1 MRFVINFLEAQSP
14 TNIQTTEQ
22 SITKNDNES
31 QYHIKIIFMKKQLAN
46 SIRFLAVCGMFI
58 SLSVGVMAESN
69 PFSVSGYGV
78 IHYSHFDW
86 ELDPGRRAAID
97 VERFVIAPKYRINDT
112 IRLESE
118 LEFEHGGTGST
129 MEFDKFEE
137 FGEFET
143 EIEKG
148 GEIIVEK
155 LAVVFSF
162 QPSYNFRVGHIIVPV
177 GLVAKRHRPQHYFTT
192 TRPEAEAH
200 LIPTIWHETGVE
212 IFGALGQLKYQA
224 QIVNGLDSTGFSSR
238 HWIVRG
244 HQLRFETVNA
254 EAPAF
259 VGRLDYAFH
268 ENATVGI
275 SGYYGDTAANRPK
288 PDVDFDAHVGIASV
302 HGFYEMNAV
311 KVRGLFLWGMLE
323 NADQLSKVNRTLS
336 NNLNAKRTPIGS
348 SAVGWY
354 IEAGYDILSFFRQP
368 NNNTEH
374 QDLKDTPP
382 DKVLDV
388 FARYDYYDTMASVE
402 GIIFDNPRWE
412 RTTWTFGINYHVHPQ
427 LVFKSHYSLRRLAT
441 KEKNKENTFALG
453 LGFQY

>member
-1 MRFVINFLEAQSP
+1 MSL
-14 TNIQTTEQ
+14 NI
-22 SITKNDNES
+22 IL
-31 QYHIKIIFMKKQLAN
+31 KIIFMKKQLAN
-46 SIRFLAVCGMFI
+46 SIRLLAVCGMFI
-58 SLSVGVMAESN
+58 SLSVGVIAESN

-148 GEIIVEK
+148 GEVIVEK
-155 LAVVFSF
+155 LAAVFSF
-162 QPSYNFRVGHIIVPV
+162 QPSFNLRVGHIIVPV

-192 TRPEAEAH
+192 ARPEAEAH
-200 LIPTIWHETGVE
+200 IIPTIWHETGIE
-212 IFGALGQLKYQA
+212 IFGSLGSLNYQA

-244 HQLRFETVNA
+244 HQLRFETINA

-259 VGRLDYAFH
+259 VGRLDYVFN
-268 ENATVGI
+268 ENATIGV

-288 PDVDFDAHVGIASV
+288 PDVDFDAHVGIASI

-348 SAVGWY
+348 SALGWY
-354 IEAGYDILSFFRQP
+354 IEAGYDLLSLFRQP
-368 NNNTEH
+368 NNSTEH
-374 QDLKDTPP
+374 QDLQDTPP
-382 DKVLDV
+382 DQVLDV
-388 FARYDYYDTMASVE
+388 FARYDYYDTMASVA

-412 RTTWTFGINYHVHPQ
+412 RTAWTFGVNYHVHPKM
-427 LVFKSHYSLRRLAT
+427 VFKSHYSLRRLAA
-441 KEKNKENTFALG
+441 KDKNRENTFSLG
-453 LGFQY
+453 FGFQY

>member
-1 MRFVINFLEAQSP
+1 MIMNLS
-14 TNIQTTEQ
+14 
-22 SITKNDNES
+22 
-31 QYHIKIIFMKKQLAN
+31 IIFRNLIFMRIQPL
-46 SIRFLAVCGMFI
+46 FLAVWGMFI
-58 SLSVGVMAESN
+58 SLSVAAFAESS

-78 IHYSHFDW
+78 INYAHFDW

-97 VERFVIAPKYRINDT
+97 VERFVIAPKYRINDM

-148 GEIIVEK
+148 GEVIVEK
-155 LAVVFSF
+155 LAAVFSF
-162 QPSYNFRVGHIIVPV
+162 QPAFNFRVGHIIVPV

-212 IFGALGQLKYQA
+212 MFGSLGQLNYQA

-238 HWIVRG
+238 HWIVPG
-244 HQLRFETVNA
+244 HQLRFETANA

-259 VGRLDYAFH
+259 VGRLDYAFN

-288 PDVDFDAHVGIASV
+288 PDVDFDAHVGIVSF

-311 KVRGLFLWGMLE
+311 KVRGLFLWGSLE
-323 NADQLSKVNRTLS
+323 NADKLSKVNRTLS
-336 NNLNAKRTPIGS
+336 NNLNVKRTPIGS
-348 SAVGWY
+348 SASGWY

-368 NNNTEH
+368 SNSAEH
-374 QDLKDTPP
+374 QDLKDPP
-382 DKVLDV
+382 DKALDV

-412 RTTWTFGINYHVHPQ
+412 RSTWTFGINYHIHPKM
-427 LVFKSHYSLRRLAT
+427 VFKSHYSLRRLAT
-441 KEKNKENTFALG
+441 KDKNRENTFALG
-453 LGFQY
+453 FGFQY

>member
-1 MRFVINFLEAQSP
+1 MR
-14 TNIQTTEQ
+14 
-22 SITKNDNES
+22 
-31 QYHIKIIFMKKQLAN
+31 KKLV
-46 SIRFLAVCGMFI
+46 FLAVWGMLI
-58 SLSVGVMAESN
+58 LLSVSAFAESN
-69 PFSVSGYGV
+69 PFSVSGYGI
-78 IHYSHFDW
+78 IHYSHFNW

-148 GEIIVEK
+148 GEVIVEK
-155 LAVVFSF
+155 LAAVFSF
-162 QPSYNFRVGHIIVPV
+162 QSSFNLRVGHIIVPV

-200 LIPTIWHETGVE
+200 IIPTIWHETGVE
-212 IFGALGQLKYQA
+212 IFGSLGSLNYQA

-259 VGRLDYAFH
+259 VGRLDYAFN
-268 ENATVGI
+268 ENATIGI

-288 PDVDFDAHVGIASV
+288 PDVDFDAHVGIASF
-302 HGFYEMNAV
+302 HGFYEMNAI
-311 KVRGLFLWGMLE
+311 KVRGLFLWGTLE
-323 NADQLSKVNRTLS
+323 NADLLSRKNRALS
-336 NNLNAKRTPIGS
+336 NNLNVKRTPIGS
-348 SAVGWY
+348 SALGWY
-354 IEAGYDILSFFRQP
+354 IETGYDILSFFRQP
-368 NNNTEH
+368 NNSAEH
-374 QDLKDTPP
+374 SDLKDTFS
-382 DKVLDV
+382 DQALEI

-412 RTTWTFGINYHVHPQ
+412 RSTWTFGINYHIHPKM
-427 LVFKSHYSLRRLAT
+427 VFKGHYLLRRLAT
-441 KEKNKENTFALG
+441 KDKNKENTLAFG
-453 LGFQY
+453 FGFQY